1 MVTGCH
7 FVQFTLGID
16 GFQMER
22 YILGGRLEQF
32 GDLCLRPPQGFV
44 GKAALDAGA
53 PQSWV
58 KMSPGAVPNDS
69 V

>member
-1 MVTGCH
+1 
-7 FVQFTLGID
+7 
-16 GFQMER
+16 MER

-32 GDLCLRPPQGFV
+32 GDLCLRQPLGFV